1 MATKY
6 VSTTN
11 LQYFKNKLDSIFA
24 KKTDLPKTDSSLNS
38 TSTNPVQNKVVYTEI
53 ESLKK
58 SVSDGKT
65 ELASAITEKGVST
78 ASNATFVTMASNIS
92 NIRTESILTGDA
104 ISGNVLSGKTFYNTD
119 AKTKVTGTMANNGAV
134 STSVAVGG
142 SYTIPAGYH
151 NGSGKVTGP
160 TLSGDAT
167 AGNVLNSKTFYSN
180 SGTKQTGTMAN
191 NGAVSTSVAVGGSY
205 TIPAG
210 YHNGSGK
217 VTGPTLSGNATAADV
232 ASGKTF
238 YSNSGTKHTGTLVLN
253 FPSGYKLMTGSKNW
267 ESINLADNGIIPI
280 YLYWYCA
287 GTQWTS
293 FPSDVYIKDN
303 NGKTYG
309 SCHVNGNSSGSS
321 SGYKSI
327 WELYNGNWD
336 SMKTIKTF
344 SITGS
349 QSPNGSVSIKVW
361 LQKV

>member
-65 ELASAITEKGVST
+65 ALASAITEKGVST
-78 ASNATFVTMASNIS
+78 ASNATFDTMASNIS

-119 AKTKVTGTMANNGAV
+119 AKTKV
-134 STSVAVGG
+134 
-142 SYTIPAGYH
+142 
-151 NGSGKVTGP
+151 
-160 TLSGDAT
+160 
-167 AGNVLNSKTFYSN
+167 
-180 SGTKQTGTMAN
+180 TGTMAN

-253 FPSGYKLMTGSKNW
+253 FPSGYKLMTGSKDW
-267 ESINLADNGIIPI
+267 GSINLANNGIIPI

-309 SCHVNGNSSGSS
+309 SCRVNGNSSGSS

>member
-6 VSTTN
+6 VSTTK

-24 KKTDLPKTDSSLNS
+24 KKTDLPTIDSSLNS

-65 ELASAITEKGVST
+65 ALASAITEKGVST
-78 ASNATFVTMASNIS
+78 ASNATFDTMASNIS

-104 ISGNVLSGKTFYNTD
+104 IAGNVLSGKTFYNTD
-119 AKTKVTGTMANNGAV
+119 AKTKVTGTMANRGAV
-134 STSVAVGG
+134 SANVGVGG

-160 TLSGDAT
+160 TLSGTAT
-167 AGNVLNSKTFYSN
+167 AK
-180 SGTKQTGTMAN
+180 
-191 NGAVSTSVAVGGSY
+191 
-205 TIPAG
+205 
-210 YHNGSGK
+210 
-217 VTGPTLSGNATAADV
+217 DV

-238 YSNSGTKHTGTLVLN
+238 YSNSGEKQTGTLALN
-253 FPSGYKLMTGSKNW
+253 FPSGYKLMTGSKDW
-267 ESINLADNGIIPI
+267 GSTNLAANGIIPI

-293 FPSDVYIKDN
+293 FPSDVYVKDN

-309 SCHVNGNSSGSS
+309 SCHVNGNSSGSG

-344 SITGS
+344 SVTGS